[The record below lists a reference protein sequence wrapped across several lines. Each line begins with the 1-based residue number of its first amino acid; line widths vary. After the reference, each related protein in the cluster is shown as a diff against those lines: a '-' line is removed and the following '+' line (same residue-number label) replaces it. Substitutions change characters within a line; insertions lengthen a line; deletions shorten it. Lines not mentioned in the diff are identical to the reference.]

1 MDGLRY
7 AAKDPPRVH
16 EKEGSEVSHRTRS
29 AALGTLVLV
38 VAACGGTSSGTPAAA
53 ATTPAAAATAA
64 PSATVAAVSTATTGP
79 AAGTCPTAAT
89 VNAALGV
96 SLSAPVGVPGG
107 GGTQLPAGSVGL
119 VCEYHGATANVIIEV
134 ITNTDPSLI
143 SKFSDKFP
151 VPYTAVSGV
160 GDQARSFR
168 QQLGGGKDNEAV
180 VATNG
185 STLVEVTATATPAT
199 LKQVE
204 ALVSQLL

>member
-1 MDGLRY
+1 
-7 AAKDPPRVH
+7 
-16 EKEGSEVSHRTRS
+16 VSHRMRS
-29 AALGTLVLV
+29 LALGTLVLL
-38 VAACGGTSSGTPAAA
+38 VAACGGSSGTPAPA

-89 VNAALGV
+89 VDTALGV
-96 SLSAPVGVPGG
+96 TLAAPVGVPGG

-134 ITNTDPSLI
+134 ISNTDPSLI

-151 VPYTAVSGV
+151 VAYSAVSGV

-180 VATNG
+180 VATKG
-185 STLVEVTATATPAT
+185 STLVDITATATPAT
-199 LKQVE
+199 LAQVE
-204 ALVSQLL
+204 ALVTQLL

>member
-1 MDGLRY
+1 M
-7 AAKDPPRVH
+7 
-16 EKEGSEVSHRTRS
+16 SHRTRS

-38 VAACGGTSSGTPAAA
+38 VAACGGTSSGTPVPA
-53 ATTPAAAATAA
+53 ATTP
-64 PSATVAAVSTATTGP
+64 
-79 AAGTCPTAAT
+79 
-89 VNAALGV
+89 
-96 SLSAPVGVPGG
+96 
-107 GGTQLPAGSVGL
+107 LPAGSVGL
-119 VCEYHGATANVIIEV
+119 VCEYQGAAVNVIIEL
-134 ITNTDPSLI
+134 ITNTEPSLI

-151 VPYTAVSGV
+151 VAYTAVSGV

-180 VATNG
+180 VATKG